1 MAIETTTAKLTT
13 GQLIPNFRLSA
24 VNRDGQV
31 GPWDYKQHRNLV
43 LIFFRSAECRK
54 CQQLFREIAEHYGD
68 YQQKEAEVLAISTDE
83 LDHLRQLAQDF
94 ALPFPVLSDSD
105 GQVTNLYLK
114 HPEQIADKFDV
125 AIFVAD
131 RWGAV
136 FSTKRIEI
144 DHDLP
149 VEAEVRHHGDGDLID
164 DLDPVQ
170 HLREHGVLV
179 VEARVVDEIDKDLR
193 VAGVA
198 AFPPSRLESSL
209 K

>member
-1 MAIETTTAKLTT
+1 METETTTAKLTT

-43 LIFFRSAECRK
+43 LIFFRSAECLK

-83 LDHLRQLAQDF
+83 LDRLRQLAEGL

-105 GQVTNLYLK
+105 RKVTDLYLK
-114 HPEQIADKFDV
+114 PPEEVSEKTFDF

-131 RWGAV
+131 RWGAL

-149 VEAEVRHHGDGDLID
+149 VEAEVRGWLEFIE
-164 DLDPVQ
+164 LQ
-170 HLREHGVLV
+170 CE
-179 VEARVVDEIDKDLR
+179 EC
-193 VAGVA
+193 
-198 AFPPSRLESSL
+198 FPSEWQQ
-209 K
+209 